1 MKDVKFDLLNNQ
13 NEREIIMNEERL
25 DILDKVKDLVF
36 MKGTEYMT
44 TQMVADYYNVGYEAI
59 KSLINR
65 HKEELTKNGYKLVS
79 GKELKEILVSCN
91 MKLTNKKGY
100 FECNGEKFAN
110 RSNGL
115 FNKRSIMN
123 VGMLLEKSPV
133 AEEIRTLLLNNHEQL
148 NNIHSKL
155 ENNEEI
161 TKEDMDKSN
170 PLYFVNREKELRQ
183 QELEIA
189 ERLTRSI
196 INGDMTSYMSINCE
210 MNKIKE
216 DLIALEKERNELN
229 KSKVEGYDVFINT
242 DNLLSWD
249 TVAKNLGIGRNTL
262 LKILREH
269 KILQTDKYK
278 YNGKTYTGEH
288 HNVPYQLYMKYF
300 EVKFT
305 TLNNK
310 RTATTKVTADGQ
322 AYILKKL
329 KEWKLIA

>member
-1 MKDVKFDLLNNQ
+1 MNNVKFDLLNNI
-13 NEREIIMNEERL
+13 NEREIIMIEERL
-25 DILDKVKDLVF
+25 DVLDKVKELVF

-44 TQMVADYYNVGYEAI
+44 TQQVADYYEVGLEAV
-59 KSLINR
+59 KSITKR
-65 HKEELTKNGYKLVS
+65 HKEELET
-79 GKELKEILVSCN
+79 
-91 MKLTNKKGY
+91 
-100 FECNGEKFAN
+100 
-110 RSNGL
+110 NGL
-115 FNKRSIMN
+115 TLLKGKALKSFKGQVQDEPSIKFVSQLMLFSKRTILN
-123 VGMLLEKSPV
+123 IGMLLSDGDV
-133 AEEIRTLLLNNHEQL
+133 AEQVRTLLLDNHEQL
-148 NNIHSKL
+148 NNIHKKL
-155 ENNEEI
+155 DNSEEI
-161 TKEDMDKSN
+161 TKEDIDKSN

-183 QELEIA
+183 QEKDLNISLA
-189 ERLTRSI
+189 EA
-196 INGDMTSYMSINCE
+196 INTGDMNKYMAIDCQK
-210 MNKIKE
+210 NKIKE

-278 YNGKTYTGEH
+278 YNGRTYAGEH
-288 HNVPYQLYMKYF
+288 HNVPYQPYMKYF